1 MKCDPS
7 FAFSFYLRN
16 KSDFNL
22 FYDFMKRGK
31 EKFNKVWPFSLI
43 DINFMNELHKR
54 KQSTQQKLNSL
65 Y

>member
-16 KSDFNL
+16 KSDYNQ
-22 FYDFMKRGK
+22 FYELMKKGK

-43 DINFMNELHKR
+43 D
-54 KQSTQQKLNSL
+54 
-65 Y
+65 